1 MELMKRLRQAA
12 EQSVELAH
20 AAMRAAAGM
29 AAQAAQVAAAAGKG
43 LQGSSPFI

>member
-12 EQSVELAH
+12 EQSVQLAD
-20 AAMRAAAGM
+20 AAMRATAGM
-29 AAQAAQVAAAAGKG
+29 AAQAAQVAAAGKG